1 MSHYTNKPLLSDV
14 LAEDSN
20 ADFREALLDQT
31 LRIVRRNRRFRKV
44 RRGAYASLMVVALVF
59 VSVHFFISKPPVPK
73 RLEPSYT
80 LVMTQPLPASAVLS
94 TSPDHSVAAIST
106 SPTVEWIATAESS
119 PILRQLDDDE
129 LLALLPSPALLVR
142 RGPHIAELVFA
153 NTDTQDAL
161 PPN

>member
-1 MSHYTNKPLLSDV
+1 MSHYGNKPLLSDV
-14 LAEDSN
+14 LAEDTN
-20 ADFREALLDQT
+20 ADFREALLDHT

-59 VSVHFFISKPPVPK
+59 VSVHFFISKPLTPK

-153 NTDTQDAL
+153 SPDVEHVL
-161 PPN
+161 SPN

>member
-1 MSHYTNKPLLSDV
+1 MSPDRNKPLLSDV

-20 ADFREALLDQT
+20 ADFRQALLDHT

-44 RRGAYASLMVVALVF
+44 RQGAYASLTVVALALI
-59 VSVHFFISKPPVPK
+59 SIHFFISKPPASK
-73 RLEPSYT
+73 RLEPSYA
-80 LVMTQPLPASAVLS
+80 LVMTQPLPASALLS

-106 SPTVEWIATAESS
+106 APTVEWIATAESS
-119 PILRQLDDDE
+119 PILHQLDDDE

-153 NTDTQDAL
+153 NTDAQHAL
-161 PPN
+161 SPN

>member
-31 LRIVRRNRRFRKV
+31 LRVVRRKRRIRKV
-44 RRGAYASLMVVALVF
+44 RRGAYASLMVVALALISF
-59 VSVHFFISKPPVPK
+59 HFFISKPPASK
-73 RLEPSYT
+73 RLEPSYA
-80 LVMTQPLPASAVLS
+80 LVVTQPFPASAVLA
-94 TSPDHSVAAIST
+94 TSRDHSVATIST

-119 PILRQLDDDE
+119 PILHQLDDDE

-153 NTDTQDAL
+153 NTDAQHIL
-161 PPN
+161 SPN